1 MSWQLGQGGN
11 KMVTTTFKEHE
22 LRLIIESLHECGKNK
37 KCYGKTG
44 FGKDTLK
51 KVKCSTVQQFGL
63 RNTRVLIPRAYK
75 DCYGKGKRK
84 T

>member
-1 MSWQLGQGGN
+1 
-11 KMVTTTFKEHE
+11 MVTTTFKEHE

-63 RNTRVLIPRAYK
+63 RNTRLLIPRAYK
-75 DCYGKGKRK
+75 DCYGKQKRK